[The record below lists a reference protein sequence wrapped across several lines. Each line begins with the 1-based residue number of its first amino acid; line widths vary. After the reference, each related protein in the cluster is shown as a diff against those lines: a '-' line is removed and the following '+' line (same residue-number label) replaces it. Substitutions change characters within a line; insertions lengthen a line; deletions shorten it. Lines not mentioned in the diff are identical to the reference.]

1 LQCNQK
7 YKELQFQNLLH
18 SPSKLIHCVL
28 CFVLSLIDQKMQKL
42 NHGVFHQSNPLSV
55 RRFVLGSEERPVLD
69 KCNDNGENDVAAT
82 ATAEGGNEGMERSNG
97 NNSSSRRPIGTPP
110 EPPYYMTVRVDRRK
124 KRKRRKFFK

>member
-1 LQCNQK
+1 LFFC
-7 YKELQFQNLLH
+7 
-18 SPSKLIHCVL
+18 

-42 NHGVFHQSNPLSV
+42 IMWFSIQSNPLSV

-82 ATAEGGNEGMERSNG
+82 ATAEGGNGGMERSNG
-97 NNSSSRRPIGTPP
+97 NNSSRRPIGTPP